1 VSYTI
6 QITPTARRQ
15 LDELPAKIRR
25 QIEKRIGLLAN
36 DPVPQD
42 AKRLKGSE
50 LGGLFR
56 ARSGDYRI
64 IYEVQHQ
71 KLTVVV
77 LRIGDRKDV
86 YR

>member
-1 VSYTI
+1 MAYTL

-15 LDELPAKIRR
+15 LDALPAKFRR
-25 QIEKRIGLLAN
+25 QIENRIGLLAN

-50 LGGLFR
+50 FGGLFR

-71 KLTVVV
+71 RLTVLVV
-77 LRIGDRKDV
+77 RIGDRKDV